1 MRADQLYLNDM
12 VAAAEAIDRFLA
24 DAPEQTFLLSE
35 LQQSAVL
42 QKLIVIGE
50 AAARVSQ
57 ATRSAHPHIPWQDIV
72 AFRNIAV
79 HAYFSV
85 DWTIVWHTVT
95 ADVPM
100 RREQIDQLLAGRNE
114 SSP

>member
-1 MRADQLYLNDM
+1 MRSDELYLNDI
-12 VAAAEAIDRFLA
+12 VDAA
-24 DAPEQTFLLSE
+24 DAIARFVAGAPEEVFLLSE

-50 AAARVSQ
+50 AATRTSQ
-57 ATRSAHPHIPWQDIV
+57 TTRSAHPHIPWQDIA

-85 DWTIVWHTVT
+85 DWAIVWNTINV
-95 ADVPM
+95 DVPILK
-100 RREQIDQLLAGRNE
+100 EQIKRLLDSGIGVG
-114 SSP
+114 

>member
-1 MRADQLYLNDM
+1 MRTDRLNLNDI
-12 VAAAEAIDRFLA
+12 VEAAEAIERFLA
-24 DAPEQTFLLSE
+24 DAPEESFLLNE
-35 LQQSAVL
+35 MQQSAIL

-57 ATRSAHPHIPWQDIV
+57 TTRSAHSQIPWQDIV

-85 DWTIVWHTVT
+85 DWSIVWNTVT
-95 ADVPM
+95 VDVPM
-100 RREQIDQLLAGRNE
+100 LRGQIKQILE
-114 SSP
+114 SPDESE